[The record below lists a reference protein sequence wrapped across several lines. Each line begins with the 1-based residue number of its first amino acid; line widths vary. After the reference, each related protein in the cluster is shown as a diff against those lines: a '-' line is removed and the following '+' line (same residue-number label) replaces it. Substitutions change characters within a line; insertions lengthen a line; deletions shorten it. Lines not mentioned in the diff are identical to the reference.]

1 MVEGGLL
8 PESLEAVASV
18 PIGGEFFVGG
28 SQRTL
33 EVQAVGIPCT
43 FASDIDDQLL
53 VKSDHVALGGI
64 HADESEFWRLFVELG
79 RKLRANGR
87 CSGFL
92 GHGNGSD
99 LGDGSCGL
107 RRYHGRGYRCGCSRR
122 GSGWLIGVFNDRY
135 KGNGFFFFFF
145 CCFLRGLFPHL
156 LGNPPSS
163 TAEKGDDGEPRKSSA
178 CAGFW
183 CSCAVVLWAIGLG

>member
-18 PIGGEFFVGG
+18 PIGRQFFVGR

-43 FASDIDDQLL
+43 FASDINDELL
-53 VKSDHVALGGI
+53 IKSDDIALGGI

-99 LGDGSCGL
+99 LGNGSCGL
-107 RRYHGRGYRCGCSRR
+107 RHYDGRGSWCGCSRR
-122 GSGWLIGVFNDRY
+122 GSGWLVGVLNDRY
-135 KGNGFFFFFF
+135 KGNGF
-145 CCFLRGLFPHL
+145 CCCGSCLRGLFPHL